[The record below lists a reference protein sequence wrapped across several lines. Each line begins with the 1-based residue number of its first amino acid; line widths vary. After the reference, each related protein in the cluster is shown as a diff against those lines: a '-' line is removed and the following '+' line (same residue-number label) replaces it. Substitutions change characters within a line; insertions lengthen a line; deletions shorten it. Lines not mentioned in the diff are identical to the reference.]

1 MNQVKS
7 MWCHTLFLAQR
18 YLVPICSMAQWM
30 WSLHDPPYFSEG
42 FISRQQETRSGFWQV
57 PQWQVHPHPLMKQH
71 LDTKTS
77 LLCDVPFQ
85 KRGIRFYSPPTLK
98 RGLFF
103 VSFFFALWPEMQIMR
118 AWRCLC
124 CARGAM
130 VQGTQAMKRKRW
142 SDCNSGKQQEL
153 LCPKQRIGNLPISD

>member
-98 RGLFF
+98 RGW
-103 VSFFFALWPEMQIMR
+103 VFFFFFCAL
-118 AWRCLC
+118 
-124 CARGAM
+124 ARNANNEGLK
-130 VQGTQAMKRKRW
+130 VP
-142 SDCNSGKQQEL
+142 L
-153 LCPKQRIGNLPISD
+153 LCQGSDGSGNASNEKEKVK